1 MTSMPHSVPSNLSSA
16 AMRVLIAEDEADI
29 RDLLHDL
36 IERQGQTVT
45 LARDGEEA
53 WTLYKAQGADVIISD
68 WLMPRVEGPEL
79 CRRVREYDA
88 PYAYFIMLTALGDQQ
103 HHLTGRKSGAD
114 DYLSKPFD
122 IEDLAARMVTAE
134 RVIALHR
141 RREALLKLARQVATA
156 TDPTGLFAT
165 LLEEALLLTGVEA
178 GVVSQVA
185 STDENVVAQRLVGVT
200 EAEAGSLLRTMRDVA
215 TAAAAQR
222 KPAIEGSCIAVA
234 LVHEGQLLGTL
245 ALGTRDMR
253 RTFSREE
260 AENLETMAT
269 FCAAALAALERARLE
284 GVLLAAR
291 TAQHELNN
299 RLGVVL
305 GYAEMLAEH
314 PGLPESMTDLVSEI
328 VSGTK
333 DLAETVDQLRRVTR
347 IRETPRPSLTGSTLN
362 LHESVA

>member
-1 MTSMPHSVPSNLSSA
+1 M
-16 AMRVLIAEDEADI
+16 LIAEDDSGI

-36 IERQGQTVT
+36 IERQGQAVT

-53 WTLYKAQGADVIISD
+53 WGLFEENGADVIISD

-79 CRRVREYDA
+79 CRRVRESSA

-114 DYLSKPFD
+114 DYLAKPFD
-122 IEDLAARMVTAE
+122 MEDLAARMVTAE
-134 RVIALHR
+134 RVVNHHR
-141 RREALLKLARQVATA
+141 RREALLRLARQVSTA
-156 TDPTGLFAT
+156 REPSGLFKT
-165 LLEEALLLTGVEA
+165 LLEETLRLSELQA
-178 GVVSQVA
+178 GFVSQVA
-185 STDENVVAQRLVGVT
+185 DENESVVGQELVGLSQ
-200 EAEAGSLLRTMRDVA
+200 EDAAPLLSTMREVA
-215 TAAAAQR
+215 SAAAAQR
-222 KPAIEGSCIAVA
+222 RPAMQGSCIAVA
-234 LVHEGQLLGTL
+234 LVHENQLLGTL
-245 ALGTRDMR
+245 ALGTRDPR
-253 RTFSREE
+253 RSFTREE

-305 GYAEMLAEH
+305 GYAEMLAEY
-314 PGLPESMTDLVSEI
+314 PGLPESMNDLVSEI
-328 VSGTK
+328 VSGAK
-333 DLAETVDQLRRVTR
+333 ELAETVDQLRRVTR
-347 IRETPRPSLTGSTLN
+347 IREAPRPSLTGPTLN